1 VESDTRPVVR
11 FQLLDAV
18 STERSAMGA
27 ARALASRQG
36 GCHGAVVQG
45 QFGAEDAGY

>member
-1 VESDTRPVVR
+1 VVR

-27 ARALASRQG
+27 ARALAQLMG
-36 GCHGAVVQG
+36 QLPGAVVHG